1 MNTSAYTRISVII
14 LAALALAACPGKKV
28 KHHDDDEGGNAAAPN
43 FYVNALAGSDTN
55 RGTLASPFKTITHA
69 MSLSKSGSTVQ
80 VAPGTYDVANREVFP
95 ITVPAGVLLI
105 GDEAHKGRGS
115 APTSIV
121 GGGLAPGSTPG
132 DVSVGVLPGMGSTIA
147 GFTITNDASAFAVRR
162 GLMLGYSNVTL
173 RKNTVTGATH
183 AVGIYVDAS
192 TNHMITENRIVDNG
206 TGSGLAFVKGGVGS
220 KVESNDITG
229 NGVGV
234 EYDVAGGDLGS
245 TGGSA
250 GGNVL
255 SCNTQYDLKAAAPT
269 AIAIPAAGNFWDR
282 SPPMQGCNAGDDICL
297 GTATIAATAAMLAS
311 SPCVPAA
318 SPIFYVNASSV
329 GSDAGSDANPGTQA
343 LPFKTIT
350 HALTVATSGST
361 VQAKPGVYDTL
372 NNGET
377 FPIVVPAGVLLIGD
391 EATNG
396 AGVAGVA
403 GSDTTIVGGGQV
415 PAFPAGTSAAVQP
428 GTGSTIAG
436 FTITNNNPA
445 LSGRYGV
452 FLNNSTV
459 TLRNNTVT
467 GATHVVG
474 VYVADDGGTPAVP
487 STNHVITGN
496 RIVDNGP
503 SSGEGLAF
511 INGGAGSRV
520 ENNVITGNGFGVDY
534 EIAGVDGVDGVDL
547 GGGSA
552 LSAGRNTISCN
563 AFMDLFVA
571 VSGTTSATIHAAN
584 NSWNGSSANPGIPT
598 LGCNAGDDICDGS
611 TPSANIITAPVAAPA
626 PLCGP

>member
-28 KHHDDDEGGNAAAPN
+28 KHHVDDEGGNAAAPN
-43 FYVNALAGSDTN
+43 FYVNALTGSDTN
-55 RGTLASPFKTITHA
+55 RGTLASPFKTVTYA

-80 VAPGTYDVANREVFP
+80 VAPGTYDVANGEIFP

-105 GDEAHKGRGS
+105 GDETNRGGGS
-115 APTSIV
+115 TPTSVV
-121 GGGLAPGSTPG
+121 GGGQVLTSP
-132 DVSVGVLPGMGSTIA
+132 VGTSAALLPGTGSTIA
-147 GFTITNDASAFAVRR
+147 GFTITNNNGSFSVRR
-162 GLMLGYSNVTL
+162 GLSLGYNTVTL
-173 RKNTVTGATH
+173 RNDTVTGATH
-183 AVGIYVDAS
+183 QVGVYIDAS
-192 TNHMITENRIVDNG
+192 INHVITGNRIVDNG
-206 TGSGLAFVKGGVGS
+206 STSTGLAFSKGGVGS
-220 KVESNDITG
+220 KVEKNVITG
-229 NGVGV
+229 NGFGV
-234 EYDVAGGDLGS
+234 EYDVAGGDLG
-245 TGGSA
+245 GGSA
-250 GGNVL
+250 SSVGGNVI
-255 SCNTQYDLKAAAPT
+255 SCNSQHDLFSHAPT
-269 AIAIPAAGNFWDR
+269 AISISAASNFWDHS
-282 SPPMQGCNAGDDICL
+282 SPMIGSNAGDDIYDSS
-297 GTATIAATAAMLAS
+297 GIATINATLAAQTS
-311 SPCVPAA
+311 NPSPCGG
-318 SPIFYVNASSV
+318 STIYVNASSV

-467 GATHVVG
+467 VATHVVG

-496 RIVDNGP
+496 RIVDNARM
-503 SSGEGLAF
+503 SGEGLAF

-584 NSWNGSSANPGIPT
+584 NSWNGSSANTGIPT

-626 PLCGP
+626 PL

>member
-1 MNTSAYTRISVII
+1 MDAHRPTIAPGYDSYAFTPSHGS
-14 LAALALAACPGKKV
+14 LAARRDTRLAAA
-28 KHHDDDEGGNAAAPN
+28 HSFMGGSST
-43 FYVNALAGSDTN
+43 ALGGS
-55 RGTLASPFKTITHA
+55 
-69 MSLSKSGSTVQ
+69 
-80 VAPGTYDVANREVFP
+80 
-95 ITVPAGVLLI
+95 
-105 GDEAHKGRGS
+105 
-115 APTSIV
+115 
-121 GGGLAPGSTPG
+121 
-132 DVSVGVLPGMGSTIA
+132 
-147 GFTITNDASAFAVRR
+147 
-162 GLMLGYSNVTL
+162 
-173 RKNTVTGATH
+173 
-183 AVGIYVDAS
+183 
-192 TNHMITENRIVDNG
+192 G
-206 TGSGLAFVKGGVGS
+206 TGSG
-220 KVESNDITG
+220 
-229 NGVGV
+229 
-234 EYDVAGGDLGS
+234 
-245 TGGSA
+245 
-250 GGNVL
+250 
-255 SCNTQYDLKAAAPT
+255 T
-269 AIAIPAAGNFWDR
+269 ASDG
-282 SPPMQGCNAGDDICL
+282 
-297 GTATIAATAAMLAS
+297 
-311 SPCVPAA
+311 
-318 SPIFYVNASSV
+318 

-391 EATNG
+391 EATYG

-534 EIAGVDGVDGVDL
+534 EIAGVDGVDL

>member
-1 MNTSAYTRISVII
+1 M
-14 LAALALAACPGKKV
+14 
-28 KHHDDDEGGNAAAPN
+28 
-43 FYVNALAGSDTN
+43 
-55 RGTLASPFKTITHA
+55 
-69 MSLSKSGSTVQ
+69 
-80 VAPGTYDVANREVFP
+80 
-95 ITVPAGVLLI
+95 
-105 GDEAHKGRGS
+105 
-115 APTSIV
+115 
-121 GGGLAPGSTPG
+121 
-132 DVSVGVLPGMGSTIA
+132 
-147 GFTITNDASAFAVRR
+147 
-162 GLMLGYSNVTL
+162 
-173 RKNTVTGATH
+173 
-183 AVGIYVDAS
+183 
-192 TNHMITENRIVDNG
+192 
-206 TGSGLAFVKGGVGS
+206 
-220 KVESNDITG
+220 
-229 NGVGV
+229 
-234 EYDVAGGDLGS
+234 
-245 TGGSA
+245 
-250 GGNVL
+250 
-255 SCNTQYDLKAAAPT
+255 
-269 AIAIPAAGNFWDR
+269 
-282 SPPMQGCNAGDDICL
+282 
-297 GTATIAATAAMLAS
+297 
-311 SPCVPAA
+311 
-318 SPIFYVNASSV
+318 
-329 GSDAGSDANPGTQA
+329 
-343 LPFKTIT
+343 
-350 HALTVATSGST
+350 TVATSGTT
-361 VQAKPGVYDTL
+361 VQVLPGIYDTL
-372 NNGET
+372 NNNET

-391 EATNG
+391 EANK
-396 AGVAGVA
+396 GVGT
-403 GSDTTIVGGGQV
+403 SIVGGGQV
-415 PAFPAGTSAAVQP
+415 PTFPAGTGAAVHP
-428 GTGSTIAG
+428 STGSTIAG
-436 FTITNNNPA
+436 FTITNDNPA

-452 FLNNSTV
+452 FLSNSTV

-534 EIAGVDGVDGVDL
+534 EIAGVDGVDL